1 MRASVRRR
9 PGRTRDDLR
18 SASIRL
24 TVQFTALV
32 LVLIAVVGAVVY
44 AIASNSIAESNQREL
59 VAATQIDSGRDAGP
73 DVYVTI
79 VDGRTGGQIVT
90 PPNLPA
96 GVLDTAAIQAV
107 AAGGGDQRSQKIVDG
122 RSFLMLTT
130 SATGDPRNDRIVQ
143 VALDQREGSE
153 EMRRLVTAL
162 LIGGGIAVILAFF
175 VSFLMARRAMRPM
188 ADALALQ
195 RRFVADA
202 SHELRT
208 PLTLLSTRAQMLK
221 RRGRTDLPADV
232 TASIDEVVTDAR
244 ALTEILEDL
253 LIAADPRSDAAHS
266 PVDVAAVVQRAVH
279 LLEEDAQGR
288 GVTLVCTAG
297 TGPATVIGSEAALL
311 RLVIALTANAV
322 DHARASVTVEVAS
335 TSRSVSIRVTDDGEG
350 FSPEARATAFDR
362 FSSTRGAQPASGQRH
377 YGLGLAIVSEIAR
390 RHHGDVRIDQAAG
403 GGSVICT
410 FPSSGSSE

>member
-1 MRASVRRR
+1 M
-9 PGRTRDDLR
+9 
-18 SASIRL
+18 
-24 TVQFTALV
+24 
-32 LVLIAVVGAVVY
+32 VGAVVY

-107 AAGGGDQRSQKIVDG
+107 ATGGGDQRSQKVVDG

-153 EMRRLVTAL
+153 EIGRLVTAL
-162 LIGGGIAVILAFF
+162 LVGSGIAVVLACF

-188 ADALALQ
+188 ADALTLQ

-221 RRGRTDLPADV
+221 RRGHADLPADV
-232 TASIDEVVTDAR
+232 TASIDDVVTDSR

-253 LIAADPRSDAAHS
+253 LIAADPRGDPPHS
-266 PVDVAAVVQRAVH
+266 AVDVAAVARRAVH
-279 LLEEDAQGR
+279 LLAEDAEGR
-288 GVTLVCTAG
+288 GVALVCIAG
-297 TGPATVIGSEAALL
+297 TGPTTVIGSEAALL
-311 RLVIALTANAV
+311 RLVIALAANAL
-322 DHARASVTVEVAS
+322 DHARASVLVEVAS
-335 TSRSVSIRVTDDGEG
+335 KPSSVSIRVTDDGDG
-350 FSPEARATAFDR
+350 FSPAARATAFDR
-362 FSSTRGAQPASGQRH
+362 FASTRGEQTGSAQRH

-390 RHHGDVRIDQAAG
+390 RHRGDVRIDHTSL
-403 GGSVICT
+403 GGSVLCSL
-410 FPSSGSSE
+410 PSPDARH